1 MNHHVIAPPMSQV
14 ARAPRCRRGRSARW
28 ACAAL
33 LAACLLPATYA
44 SEVLKAAG
52 VSGGLCVH
60 LGCGDGT
67 LVTAIAGEARFI
79 VHGLEADAAAVERTR
94 KVLSQRR
101 LFGQA
106 SVEQW
111 DAKTLPYADNVVNLL
126 ITDLPTAV
134 PQPEI
139 MRVLAPGGVWCRRE
153 GVTWQRTVKPKPAGM
168 DEWPQWRHGADRNPV
183 SQDDLVDVPQRTQW
197 LSFQGNQGKDML
209 TNGGRNYTLVGG
221 LLRVRDAFNGL
232 PLWNAKVDG
241 KCRAVALVDGVLVVD
256 KGKLVRLDGGTGRLV
271 RTYDEAGTP
280 NVILHVPQPQ
290 DPDGVLVVA
299 DGGAVTA
306 LAGATGKTLWRATHQ
321 FPRGLSIGAGLVY
334 LISGDPR
341 TSGTS
346 TAMALDL
353 MTGKARWER
362 SDLPW
367 SKTCYRTA
375 FGNGTLA
382 FECGRF
388 AIPPGMDEDK
398 AAVTAIYF
406 LQAADGK
413 TIRDY
418 KYMPAMR
425 HDETPRAFF
434 LDSGRLAMHQGETKD
449 RPTALALFDD
459 LTRSPT
465 LVPTAYA
472 RRFPLY
478 CHPPV
483 ATERFF
489 IYGEMGFTDWKT
501 FKHRSNPIT
510 RGSCGRESEGLVP
523 ANGLVYV
530 FPKSCS
536 CFSMLN
542 GVAALAPPYDRTI
555 EEAHPLVKG
564 PAFGVAPAAAAT
576 KDEWATYRGDVHRSG
591 SVARTVPPKLQPLW
605 TATPEQPAFTGPA
618 QEEWKEYPFA
628 TGPLTPP
635 VIAQGLVVV
644 AQPHTHRVLA
654 FKAEDG
660 KPAWEFTANGR
671 IDSAPTISDGLCL
684 FGSRTGW
691 VYCLKASDGQLVW
704 RLRIAPADLRIVHCG
719 QVESPWPVAGSV
731 LVSDGV
737 AYVSAGV
744 HPLTDGGMRVCAVD
758 PRTGSITWKQIVTDM
773 GYNDHAWRGRMGLD
787 LARSHGPRPGL
798 CRPDGQ
804 GRRARRAVALGL
816 RSRHR
821 QERIPVPELLL
832 PPRPRRRLPH
842 ARCLV
847 LRLPDEPAAR
857 PPAAPGRQR
866 ADGVRYQQG
875 RGSLPLQM
883 GADRRCAAAPGAQAV
898 PPRLQAGR
906 AVRRQVGRAEE
917 RHREPHR
924 AVLPRQSHG
933 RELDLVGGL
942 PGMAR
947 GHGAGRR
954 EPVRLCRGQAEEL
967 CRGRRR
973 AAERDGAG
981 AAGVGRDRGQR
992 RTALP
997 VDHGRQGG
1005 VPR

>member
-787 LARSHGPRPGL
+787 QDYADLMVK
-798 CRPDGQ
+798 DGE
-804 GRRARRAVALGL
+804 RVAL
-816 RSRHR
+816 SRWVFDPATGKNEYLFQNSFYR
-821 QERIPVPELLL
+821 LGRDGGYLTRGAWSYGYPMN
-832 PPRPRRRLPH
+832 RPRVRRPLQVGNGLMVFGTNKGADPSRFKWEPTGG
-842 ARCLV
+842 APQRQALKLFRRDFKPGEQFDVKWVEQKNDTESRIGLYFPANRTAENSTWSAAYPGWPEAMV
-847 LRLPDEPAAR
+847 LAGANLFVYAEGKLKSYAA
-857 PPAAPGRQR
+857 
-866 ADGVRYQQG
+866 ADGAPLNEMALAQPVWDGIAASGG
-875 RGSLPLQM
+875 RLYLSTM
-883 GADRRCAAAPGAQAV
+883 
-898 PPRLQAGR
+898 
-906 AVRRQVGRAEE
+906 
-917 RHREPHR
+917 
-924 AVLPRQSHG
+924 
-933 RELDLVGGL
+933 
-942 PGMAR
+942 
-947 GHGAGRR
+947 
-954 EPVRLCRGQAEEL
+954 
-967 CRGRRR
+967 
-973 AAERDGAG
+973 DGKVVCLG
-981 AAGVGRDRGQR
+981 E
-992 RTALP
+992 
-997 VDHGRQGG
+997 
-1005 VPR
+1005 